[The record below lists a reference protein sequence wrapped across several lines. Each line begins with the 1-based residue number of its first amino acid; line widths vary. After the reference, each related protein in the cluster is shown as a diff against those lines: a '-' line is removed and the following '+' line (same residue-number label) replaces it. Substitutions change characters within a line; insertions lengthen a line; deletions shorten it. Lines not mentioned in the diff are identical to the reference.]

1 MLESQESRSD
11 VKFEHLAISIYLFSV
26 SGWIDVLVMICRN
39 DVKVSCTVLIFI
51 RVQDRTQ
58 HLKMVCTKLHPI
70 QSLRKINADFESLP
84 FKSEWKNYTALFL
97 QRYNQR
103 EVDYALHATETQA
116 KMQQLQAKAKLVHD
130 ELDEKLNDAKCK
142 IADLEV
148 QVSHDVQRLSKKFE
162 GQHSE
167 SGKVCLEDRV
177 KLSQC
182 YNTLKDGGECE
193 IFAKKLEKCVTDALA
208 KA

>member
-1 MLESQESRSD
+1 MSKFLVLCLYLLEYKIGLNISRW
-11 VKFEHLAISIYLFSV
+11 F
-26 SGWIDVLVMICRN
+26 VLN
-39 DVKVSCTVLIFI
+39 FTLSNL
-51 RVQDRTQ
+51 
-58 HLKMVCTKLHPI
+58 
-70 QSLRKINADFESLP
+70 SEKINSDFESLLLQ
-84 FKSEWKNYTALFL
+84 SEWKNYTALFL